1 MKRHL
6 LILTTFILLLAF
18 TSCKD
23 LANRDEHKLHPA
35 LYATLFQQR
44 AAEYKALCFQAYNLA
59 ELRLANY
66 DFSDTSKPQAIVV
79 DIDETILDNSPYQ
92 AKAIMN
98 DFSYPVQWKEWIEA
112 AKAETV
118 PGAVE
123 FLNNAAAH
131 SIKIF
136 YITNRKEQ
144 FREATLK
151 NLVDKGFP
159 NAENEFLLM
168 RTSGNEKETRRNM
181 VREDYKIIL
190 LMGDNLGDFSNVFDT
205 SDADKRMQEVDQH
218 QADFGDRW
226 IVLPNPVYGSWMNAL
241 PGYDEASAQ
250 QDDRLLEKGL
260 IGF

>member
-6 LILTTFILLLAF
+6 FILSAFILVLAS
-18 TSCKD
+18 TSCKQT
-23 LANRDEHKLHPA
+23 ANRDEHVTHPA

-59 ELRLANY
+59 ALRLAEY
-66 DFSDTSKPQAIVV
+66 DFSDTSKPLAIVV

-92 AKAIMN
+92 AKAIVN
-98 DFSYPVQWKEWIEA
+98 DFAYPVQWKEWIEA

-123 FLNNAAAH
+123 FLTDAGAKGV
-131 SIKIF
+131 KIF
-136 YITNRKEQ
+136 YITNRKDQ
-144 FREATLK
+144 FRDATLK
-151 NLVDKGFP
+151 NLIDKGFP
-159 NAENEFLLM
+159 NAENEYLLM
-168 RTSGNEKETRRNM
+168 RTSGNEKETRRNQ
-181 VREDYKIIL
+181 VREKYHIIL
-190 LMGDNLGDFSNVFDT
+190 LMGDNLGDFSDIFDT
-205 SDADKRMQEVDQH
+205 TDADKRMQEVDLH
-218 QADFGDRW
+218 QADFGARW